1 MIQYLRVR
9 VCRYSDGGERDYY
22 IIDKSMATKGAA
34 ARFLCVIMLAAGG
47 CSARYTDAVVLEQQ
61 GRLLKA
67 AQKYDAFARQK
78 PEDPAAPKALM
89 AAAGIYSLKLGLC
102 AESKPLLE
110 RLAREYP
117 SFKMPE
123 EVFRRIFVCP
133 DYFPVGPGLKWTYG
147 DSQTLG
153 QNARQVVEVAEF
165 TSRGAVVKNAF
176 YAGSELVSSQ
186 KKTYRF
192 AETGFI
198 ENQDSKDTLI
208 LNYPLEAGKTWTSSG
223 PEGRLEFRV
232 EKAGLN
238 VKVQAGE
245 FSNCVKIRRRVAGGP
260 SWVNEYYAPWT
271 GKILTAI
278 AGEGFENRV
287 TELLKHEE
295 KK

>member
-1 MIQYLRVR
+1 
-9 VCRYSDGGERDYY
+9 
-22 IIDKSMATKGAA
+22 MAIKGAA
-34 ARFLCVIMLAAGG
+34 ARFLCVILLAAGG
-47 CSARYTDAVVLEQQ
+47 CSARYNDAVVLERQ

-78 PEDPAAPKALM
+78 PEDPDAPKALM
-89 AAAGIYSLKLGLC
+89 AAAEIYSLKLGLC
-102 AESKPLLE
+102 TESKPVLE
-110 RLAREYP
+110 RLARGYP
-117 SFKMPE
+117 SFKMPDD
-123 EVFRRIFVCP
+123 VFRRIFVCP
-133 DYFPVGPGLKWTYG
+133 DYFPSGPGLVWIYG

-153 QNARQVVEVAEF
+153 QNARQVVEVMDYSPKG
-165 TSRGAVVKNAF
+165 TVIQNAF

-192 AETGFI
+192 AETDFI
-198 ENQDSKDTLI
+198 ENQDRKDTLI

-245 FSNCVKIRRRVAGGP
+245 FTNCVKIRRRVAGGI

-271 GKILTAI
+271 GKILTAV
-278 AGEGFENRV
+278 AGPGFENRV